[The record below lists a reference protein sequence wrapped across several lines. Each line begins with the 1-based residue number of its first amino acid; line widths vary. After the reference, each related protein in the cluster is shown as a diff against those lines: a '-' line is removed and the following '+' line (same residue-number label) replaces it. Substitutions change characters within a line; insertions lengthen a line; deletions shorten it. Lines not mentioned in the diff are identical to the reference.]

1 MVEAKPSQ
9 AKISRAKPSQAKPS
23 FFFRFV
29 VNMLTKT
36 FSNKLRM
43 NHKYLMIRKILK
55 FEAAGNFEA
64 VAELLNP
71 IAVQIRFLEKRKKRN
86 CSVFILLHI
95 IYIFFF
101 GFRDEFDFMCQFH
114 VSVKKTS
121 SENLWRKLDCYWT
134 VETKY
139 LFLIVTSC
147 DDVVGLTSIFMTC
160 PASLALEWGCPCC
173 VFKMALGAKRMHNH

>member
-1 MVEAKPSQ
+1 
-9 AKISRAKPSQAKPS
+9 
-23 FFFRFV
+23 
-29 VNMLTKT
+29 
-36 FSNKLRM
+36 M

-121 SENLWRKLDCYWT
+121 SENL
-134 VETKY
+134 
-139 LFLIVTSC
+139 
-147 DDVVGLTSIFMTC
+147 
-160 PASLALEWGCPCC
+160 
-173 VFKMALGAKRMHNH
+173 